1 MTIHVSQVLRN
12 AGSKVQLL
20 IARDLTNDNHLASP
34 VLSQH
39 SSDGKVCISSITR
52 TNNTF

>member
-1 MTIHVSQVLRN
+1 MTIHASQVLRN

-34 VLSQH
+34 VLSQD
-39 SSDGKVCISSITR
+39 SLDGKVRISNT
-52 TNNTF
+52 TGTDNTF